1 MPMWGTV
8 ADKASSPIRART
20 GKRKTALGNVS
31 QEQGGL
37 EAGPQAAYLEQ
48 NRNLTGVYNGEAR
61 LREMRGRAGAQ

>member
-1 MPMWGTV
+1 MWGTV
-8 ADKASSPIRART
+8 AVKASSPIHART

-48 NRNLTGVYNGEAR
+48 NRNLLEFTMEKQGSEDKGTG
-61 LREMRGRAGAQ
+61 AGAQ

>member
-1 MPMWGTV
+1 MPMWGTI
-8 ADKASSPIRART
+8 ADKASSAIQART

-48 NRNLTGVYNGEAR
+48 NRNLLEFTMEKQGSER
-61 LREMRGRAGAQ
+61 

>member
-8 ADKASSPIRART
+8 AVKASSPIQART

-48 NRNLTGVYNGEAR
+48 NRNLLEFTMEKQGSEDKGTG
-61 LREMRGRAGAQ
+61 AGAQ